1 MVNSKG
7 KFSWKIFVF
16 IIILIFIGLIVLA
29 FFGPSQKARLSSEVN
44 CNTLENNGDSNKNI
58 DIVFLPDN
66 YADEEKFVQD
76 ANKYKDALLN
86 VVPFDEYKNK
96 FNFYYIFG
104 SFDMG
109 CKYDEAILCNPK
121 LVKKIS
127 LNCPN
132 DYTVVLTDYNG
143 VKNLFKYLRSSSWMQ
158 VACLKDRKSV
168 V

>member
-109 CKYDEAILCNPK
+109 CKYD
-121 LVKKIS
+121 
-127 LNCPN
+127 
-132 DYTVVLTDYNG
+132 
-143 VKNLFKYLRSSSWMQ
+143 
-158 VACLKDRKSV
+158 
-168 V
+168 